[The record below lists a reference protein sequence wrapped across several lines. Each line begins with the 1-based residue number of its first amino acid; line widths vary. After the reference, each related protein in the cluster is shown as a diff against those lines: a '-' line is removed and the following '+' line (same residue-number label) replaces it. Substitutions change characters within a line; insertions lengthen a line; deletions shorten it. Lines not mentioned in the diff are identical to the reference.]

1 MFLFEIRK
9 VATAATGSI
18 PMSVPSP
25 DAEIYGFGQ
34 RFREN
39 RRHFYS
45 STTFNTASAANE
57 NQKFLDNL
65 GAKLSSMPTSSSSH
79 QLCASAPPS
88 NSSIPRSPSFN
99 GIVGSTPDRS
109 SGKPNF

>member
-9 VATAATGSI
+9 VASAAAGTT
-18 PMSVPSP
+18 PVSVPSP

-45 STTFNTASAANE
+45 STTFNTATAANE

-79 QLCASAPPS
+79 QLCASAPPNS
-88 NSSIPRSPSFN
+88 SSIPRSPSFN
-99 GIVGSTPDRS
+99 GVVGSTPDRS
-109 SGKPNF
+109 GKPNF